1 VLNLNIYGFAMA
13 IIYVG
18 AGIFLLTGSNIFSFS
33 KLQQI
38 SFASILIAYGSFRF
52 YTAINKRKNLESN
65 GDE

>member
-1 VLNLNIYGFAMA
+1 MA

-18 AGIFLLTGSNIFSFS
+18 AGIFLLTGSNIFNFS

-52 YTAINKRKNLESN
+52 YTALKKKNNIESG
-65 GDE
+65 GDEK